1 MVSKLYIGIFN
12 QCVNSVF
19 KFASLWL
26 FNLTL
31 SEGQI
36 QSSSPSLSLDFSLY
50 FQQFLLYLFWGCLG
64 GLLLTQSFCT
74 CVFIVYR
81 DNMMLFTLPGNSF
94 PPISPL
100 LVTWRAHSI
109 QVTSSERHSWP
120 PCQNRGPVMFS
131 LFTSLLVFIAL
142 ITTNYVYT
150 SITLSTSF
158 TRTEAIWRQQMYFCR
173 AMLYYILFPAFWQW
187 LAHCRCSRNTY
198 RCLLINKWVNAHISH
213 TIYLTCLM
221 IFIWVLF
228 CLSLIVLTYYPY
240 SEFWW
245 HFASGRSLVSSL
257 YLVFASLLTWGLCVL
272 TWKSNSFTFTVI
284 ADVFGF
290 TAVVW
295 SCLLLFLPPFV
306 ADMCV
311 YFTMCEF
318 TLQILLNV
326 QNNPIIHVASK
337 ETEA

>member
-1 MVSKLYIGIFN
+1 MLINNKWTQDLTFLSIISFYCLIVRENTPIDLHLWNLLEGQFLKKILFFKKIYVFFCFLVSKLYIGIFN

-36 QSSSPSLSLDFSLY
+36 QSNPPSLSLDFSLY

-81 DNMMLFTLPGNSF
+81 DNMMLFTLPRNSF

-100 LVTWRAHSI
+100 LVTWLARSI

-120 PCQNRGPVMFS
+120 PCQNRSPVMFS

-158 TRTEAIWRQQMYFCR
+158 TRTGAIWRQQMYFCR

-198 RCLLINKWVNAHISH
+198 RCLLINEWMH
-213 TIYLTCLM
+213 T
-221 IFIWVLF
+221 F
-228 CLSLIVLTYYPY
+228 
-240 SEFWW
+240 
-245 HFASGRSLVSSL
+245 
-257 YLVFASLLTWGLCVL
+257 
-272 TWKSNSFTFTVI
+272 
-284 ADVFGF
+284 
-290 TAVVW
+290 
-295 SCLLLFLPPFV
+295 
-306 ADMCV
+306 
-311 YFTMCEF
+311 
-318 TLQILLNV
+318 
-326 QNNPIIHVASK
+326 PIRFM
-337 ETEA
+337 